1 MYPYFQGLF
10 FIIDTCTYTIKGV
23 QELSDVKQ
31 DYHLYVDDGTLKAKK
46 TCNLTVRTVF
56 SGGFILPEG
65 ATLVSAV
72 YDITVEERKLKKPIR
87 FEIQHCMD
95 IDSIEVASKMYFAA
109 GESNFEKKTF
119 EFRAIEGGEFTGG
132 TSFGS
137 IFLTEGCILCI
148 ICTNDEL

>member
-1 MYPYFQGLF
+1 MYCDF
-10 FIIDTCTYTIKGV
+10 CV
-23 QELSDVKQ
+23 
-31 DYHLYVDDGTLKAKK
+31 
-46 TCNLTVRTVF
+46 CTVF

-65 ATLVSAV
+65 STLVSAV

-95 IDSIEVASKMYFAA
+95 IDSIEVASKMYFAV
-109 GESNFEKKTF
+109 GESNFEKKMF

-137 IFLTEGCILCI
+137 IFLTEGCTCVSCALYVLMNCK
-148 ICTNDEL
+148 